1 MKKVQRPART
11 FSRSAIF
18 YDKICKS
25 VNFFVIFCVYMVG
38 RWNTPHTQKE
48 EIWMKRKSLRTLVC
62 ALLASL
68 ALTTFAFAD
77 NGPKPQ
83 LIVRVKNAPQE
94 PYYLDLLAKG
104 DWDAED
110 GNRIDG
116 IDWNYDG
123 KEDTLDPD
131 LLALL
136 RDNVPA
142 GWHACV
148 AQGTTGA
155 PMWGELYAEGTDA
168 SGNALHWFGYVG
180 VPSTYR
186 IILVTESGKVWVSDI
201 LNRRVLQSSVTVNW
215 SDDTSAVTVSVPST
229 IPGYL
234 LQFVA
239 TLVPTLLIEGALLLL
254 FRYSWKKNWETFLLV
269 NVLTQGFLAVASVY
283 VTAHNGVSAWYLF
296 FFLLPAELIILLVEL
311 YLYAGCGLL
320 TGHSK
325 GRAAAYAITANLAS
339 AVLGYYLAVPVW
351 RLVVSIL

>member
-1 MKKVQRPART
+1 
-11 FSRSAIF
+11 
-18 YDKICKS
+18 
-25 VNFFVIFCVYMVG
+25 
-38 RWNTPHTQKE
+38 
-48 EIWMKRKSLRTLVC
+48 MKRKSLRVLVC

-94 PYYLDLLAKG
+94 PYYLDLLAEG
-104 DWDAED
+104 NWDASEGNSRLEQSTVTTNRD
-110 GNRIDG
+110 GSKTTVPLN
-116 IDWNYDG
+116 
-123 KEDTLDPD
+123 ED

-136 RDNVPA
+136 LDNIPA
-142 GWHACV
+142 GWHACT
-148 AQGTTGA
+148 AQGTFGA
-155 PMWGELYAEGTDA
+155 PIFSHLFSTGTDA

-186 IILVTESGKVWVSDI
+186 IILVTESGKVWISDI

-254 FRYSWKKNWETFLLV
+254 FRYSWKKNWEAFLLV

-283 VTAHNGVSAWYLF
+283 VTAHSGVSAWYLF

-339 AVLGYYLAVPVW
+339 AVLGYYLAEPVW

>member
-1 MKKVQRPART
+1 
-11 FSRSAIF
+11 
-18 YDKICKS
+18 
-25 VNFFVIFCVYMVG
+25 
-38 RWNTPHTQKE
+38 
-48 EIWMKRKSLRTLVC
+48 MKRKSLRVLVC

-77 NGPKPQ
+77 FGPKPS
-83 LIVRVKNAPQE
+83 LTVRVKDAPQE

-234 LQFVA
+234 LQLVA
-239 TLVPTLLIEGALLLL
+239 TLVPTLLIEGIILLL
-254 FRYSWKKNWETFLLV
+254 FQYSWKQNWKAFLLV
-269 NVLTQGFLAVASVY
+269 NLITQGLLAIASSVY
-283 VTAHNGVSAWYLF
+283 AIQSGPNMFSYLIF
-296 FFLLPAELIILLVEL
+296 FLPAELFILIAEA
-311 YLYAGCGLL
+311 YLYAGRGMLK
-320 TGHSK
+320 GHSK
-325 GRAAAYAITANLAS
+325 KRAAAYAVTANLIS
-339 AVLGYYLAVPVW
+339 AILGYYLAEAVW
-351 RLVVSIL
+351 RLVVSIS

>member
-1 MKKVQRPART
+1 
-11 FSRSAIF
+11 
-18 YDKICKS
+18 
-25 VNFFVIFCVYMVG
+25 
-38 RWNTPHTQKE
+38 
-48 EIWMKRKSLRTLVC
+48 MKRKSLRTLVC

-83 LIVRVKNAPQE
+83 LIVRVKDAPQE

-136 RDNVPA
+136 RNNVPA

-234 LQFVA
+234 LQFVVEEKLGNVF
-239 TLVPTLLIEGALLLL
+239 TGQRSDTGLFSRCICICHRTQRRERLVSL
-254 FRYSWKKNWETFLLV
+254 F
-269 NVLTQGFLAVASVY
+269 
-283 VTAHNGVSAWYLF
+283 
-296 FFLLPAELIILLVEL
+296 LPASGGTHHFARRAVSLRRLRPSHRPQQGPRRGLCDHRQSGFRCSRLL
-311 YLYAGCGLL
+311 
-320 TGHSK
+320 S
-325 GRAAAYAITANLAS
+325 GRACLAARCLD
-339 AVLGYYLAVPVW
+339 LM
-351 RLVVSIL
+351 ILFT

>member
-1 MKKVQRPART
+1 
-11 FSRSAIF
+11 
-18 YDKICKS
+18 
-25 VNFFVIFCVYMVG
+25 
-38 RWNTPHTQKE
+38 
-48 EIWMKRKSLRTLVC
+48 MKRKSLRTLVC

-77 NGPKPQ
+77 SGPKPL
-83 LIVRVKNAPQE
+83 LIVRVKDAPQE
-94 PYYLDLLAKG
+94 PYYLDLLAEG
-104 DWDAED
+104 NWDASEGNSRLKQSTVITNSD
-110 GNRIDG
+110 GSETTVPLN
-116 IDWNYDG
+116 
-123 KEDTLDPD
+123 ED

-136 RDNVPA
+136 LDNIPA
-142 GWHACV
+142 GWHACT
-148 AQGTTGA
+148 AQGTFGA
-155 PMWGELYAEGTDA
+155 PIFSHLFSRGTDA
-168 SGNALHWFGYVG
+168 SGNALHRFGYVG

-201 LNRRVLQSSVTVNW
+201 LNRRVLQS
-215 SDDTSAVTVSVPST
+215 

-239 TLVPTLLIEGALLLL
+239 TLVPTFLIEGALLLL
-254 FRYSWKKNWETFLLV
+254 FRYSWKKNWEAFLLV
-269 NVLTQGFLAVASVY
+269 NVLTQGFLAVASVS
-283 VTAHNGVSAWYLF
+283 VTAHSGVSAWYLF

-339 AVLGYYLAVPVW
+339 AVLGYYLAEPVW

>member
-1 MKKVQRPART
+1 
-11 FSRSAIF
+11 
-18 YDKICKS
+18 
-25 VNFFVIFCVYMVG
+25 
-38 RWNTPHTQKE
+38 
-48 EIWMKRKSLRTLVC
+48 MKRNSLRALVC
-62 ALLASL
+62 ALRMSL
-68 ALTTFAFAD
+68 SPTTFAFAD
-77 NGPKPQ
+77 SGPKPQ
-83 LIVRVKNAPQE
+83 LTVRVENAPQE
-94 PYYLDLLAKG
+94 PYYLDLLAEG
-104 DWDAED
+104 DWNESGESSND
-110 GNRIDG
+110 GV
-116 IDWNYDG
+116 DWSYHG
-123 KEDTLDPD
+123 KEDTLDPA
-131 LLALL
+131 LLTSL

-155 PMWGELYAEGTDA
+155 PIWGELYAEGTDA

-186 IILVTESGKVWVSDI
+186 IILVTESSKVWISDT
-201 LNRRVLQSSVTVNW
+201 LERKVLQSSVTVHW
-215 SDDTSAVTVSVPST
+215 SDDAEHSTVTIPST
-229 IPGYL
+229 VTGYL
-234 LQFVA
+234 LQFLA

-254 FRYSWKKNWETFLLV
+254 FRYSWKKNWEAFLLV

-283 VTAHNGVSAWYLF
+283 VTAHNGVSAWYFF

>member
-1 MKKVQRPART
+1 
-11 FSRSAIF
+11 
-18 YDKICKS
+18 
-25 VNFFVIFCVYMVG
+25 
-38 RWNTPHTQKE
+38 
-48 EIWMKRKSLRTLVC
+48 MKRKSLRALVC

-83 LIVRVKNAPQE
+83 LIVRVKDAPQE

-136 RDNVPA
+136 RDNVPT

-155 PMWGELYAEGTDA
+155 SIYGELYSESTDA
-168 SGNALHWFGYVG
+168 SGNALHVFGYHG

-186 IILVTESGKVWVSDI
+186 IILVTESGKVWISDT
-201 LNRRVLQSSVTVNW
+201 LERKVLQSSVTVHW
-215 SDDTSAVTVSVPST
+215 ADDTENTTVTVPST

-239 TLVPTLLIEGALLLL
+239 TLVPTLLIEGILLLL
-254 FRYSWKKNWETFLLV
+254 FQYSWKQNWKAFLLV
-269 NVLTQGFLAVASVY
+269 NLLTQGLLAVASSS
-283 VTAHNGVSAWYLF
+283 VTAHSGVSGWYLF
-296 FFLLPAELIILLVEL
+296 FFLLPAELVILLVEL
-311 YLYAGCGLL
+311 YLYAGRGLL

-325 GRAAAYAITANLAS
+325 GRAVAYAITANLAS

-351 RLVVSIL
+351 QFVVSIS

>member
-1 MKKVQRPART
+1 MDETKISSHACLRAPRISCAHNLCLCRQRAEAPTHRAR
-11 FSRSAIF
+11 
-18 YDKICKS
+18 
-25 VNFFVIFCVYMVG
+25 
-38 RWNTPHTQKE
+38 QK
-48 EIWMKRKSLRTLVC
+48 R
-62 ALLASL
+62 AAG
-68 ALTTFAFAD
+68 A
-77 NGPKPQ
+77 
-83 LIVRVKNAPQE
+83 
-94 PYYLDLLAKG
+94 YYLDLLAKG

-254 FRYSWKKNWETFLLV
+254 FRYSWKKNWEAFLLV
-269 NVLTQGFLAVASVY
+269 NILTQGFLAVASVY

-339 AVLGYYLAVPVW
+339 AVLGYYLAEPVW

>member
-1 MKKVQRPART
+1 
-11 FSRSAIF
+11 
-18 YDKICKS
+18 
-25 VNFFVIFCVYMVG
+25 
-38 RWNTPHTQKE
+38 
-48 EIWMKRKSLRTLVC
+48 MKRKSLRVLVC

-77 NGPKPQ
+77 FGPKPQ

-155 PMWGELYAEGTDA
+155 PIYGELYSENTDA
-168 SGNALHWFGYVG
+168 SGNDLHVFGYHG

-234 LQFVA
+234 LQFLA
-239 TLVPTLLIEGALLLL
+239 TLVPTLLIEGILLLL
-254 FRYSWKKNWETFLLV
+254 FQYSWKQNWKAFLLV
-269 NVLTQGFLAVASVY
+269 NLVTQGVLAAASSVLNLQNGAALWNYFL
-283 VTAHNGVSAWYLF
+283 
-296 FFLLPAELIILLVEL
+296 FLLPMEAVVLLIEL
-311 YLYAGCGLL
+311 YLYAGRGLL
-320 TGHSK
+320 SGHSK

-339 AVLGYYLAVPVW
+339 AVLGYYLAEPVW
-351 RLVVSIL
+351 RLVVSIS

>member
-1 MKKVQRPART
+1 
-11 FSRSAIF
+11 
-18 YDKICKS
+18 
-25 VNFFVIFCVYMVG
+25 
-38 RWNTPHTQKE
+38 
-48 EIWMKRKSLRTLVC
+48 MKRKSLRTLVC

-68 ALTTFAFAD
+68 AITTFAFAD

-83 LIVRVKNAPQE
+83 LIVRVKDAPQE
-94 PYYLDLLAKG
+94 PYYLDLLAEG

-155 PMWGELYAEGTDA
+155 PIYGELYSESTDA
-168 SGNALHWFGYVG
+168 FGNALHVFGYHG

-186 IILVTESGKVWVSDI
+186 IILVTQSGKVWISDT
-201 LNRRVLQSSVTVNW
+201 LERKVLQSSATVHWADDAESTTVT
-215 SDDTSAVTVSVPST
+215 VPST
-229 IPGYL
+229 VTGYL
-234 LQFVA
+234 LQFLA

-254 FRYSWKKNWETFLLV
+254 FQYSWKQNWKAFLLV
-269 NVLTQGFLAVASVY
+269 NLLTQGLLAVASSS
-283 VTAHNGVSAWYLF
+283 VTAHSGVSGWYLF

-311 YLYAGCGLL
+311 YLYAGRGLL

-351 RLVVSIL
+351 QFVVSIS

>member
-1 MKKVQRPART
+1 
-11 FSRSAIF
+11 
-18 YDKICKS
+18 
-25 VNFFVIFCVYMVG
+25 
-38 RWNTPHTQKE
+38 
-48 EIWMKRKSLRTLVC
+48 MKRKSLRTLVC

-104 DWDAED
+104 DWGAED

-155 PMWGELYAEGTDA
+155 PIYGELYSESTDA

-239 TLVPTLLIEGALLLL
+239 TLVPTLLIEGIILLL
-254 FRYSWKKNWETFLLV
+254 FQYSWKQNWKAFLLV
-269 NVLTQGFLAVASVY
+269 NLITQGLLAIASSVY
-283 VTAHNGVSAWYLF
+283 AIQSGPNMFSYLIF
-296 FFLLPAELIILLVEL
+296 FLPAELFILIAEA
-311 YLYAGCGLL
+311 YLYAGRGMLK
-320 TGHSK
+320 GHSK
-325 GRAAAYAITANLAS
+325 KRAAAYAVTANLIS
-339 AVLGYYLAVPVW
+339 AILGYYLAEAVW
-351 RLVVSIL
+351 RLVVSIS